1 MKNAVKNK
9 VLKHLKEDKKEFQ
22 KQLKDDAK
30 LKKQLL
36 KVKSKK
42 H

>member
-22 KQLKDDAK
+22 KQIRDDVK
-30 LKKQLL
+30 LKKQIM
-36 KVKSKK
+36 KSKK
-42 H
+42 K